1 MGSLFLLYFGKEQ
14 NFMFVTV
21 EFWSIVQAVCLSFG
35 LGVAVGVGL
44 IVFVSLRFAKKKGE
58 TK

>member
-1 MGSLFLLYFGKEQ
+1 MGSLFLLYFGKEKS
-14 NFMFVTV
+14 FMFVTV
-21 EFWSIVQAVCLSFG
+21 EFWSIVQAICLSFG

-44 IVFVSLRFAKKKGE
+44 IVFVSLRFAKRKGE

>member
-1 MGSLFLLYFGKEQ
+1 MGSLFLLYFGKEKS
-14 NFMFVTV
+14 FMFVTV

-44 IVFVSLRFAKKKGE
+44 IVFVSLRFAKRKGE

>member
-1 MGSLFLLYFGKEQ
+1 MSSLFLLYFGKEK

-21 EFWSIVQAVCLSFG
+21 EFWNIVQAVCLSFG
-35 LGVAVGVGL
+35 LGVAVGGGL

>member
-1 MGSLFLLYFGKEQ
+1 
-14 NFMFVTV
+14 MFVTV

-44 IVFVSLRFAKKKGE
+44 IVFVSLRFAKRKGE